1 MSHFK
6 RDHDIDSSKWQDII
20 ELVAEVLYHDGSL
33 SKTERYIVIDMLEDA
48 STKFINLSP
57 ESRKIFDRHDHLDA
71 THVGNTRNP
80 GFYICLDGHDFYYE
94 PRHKKWIP
102 CQWESS
108 DLHKFNKITVEKK

>member
-6 RDHDIDSSKWQDII
+6 RDHDIDNSKWQDII
-20 ELVAEVLYHDGSL
+20 ELVAEVLYRDGSL
-33 SKTERYIVIDMLEDA
+33 SETERYVVIDMLEDA

-80 GFYICLDGHDFYYE
+80 GFYICLDGHDFYYDT
-94 PRHKKWIP
+94 RNKKWIP